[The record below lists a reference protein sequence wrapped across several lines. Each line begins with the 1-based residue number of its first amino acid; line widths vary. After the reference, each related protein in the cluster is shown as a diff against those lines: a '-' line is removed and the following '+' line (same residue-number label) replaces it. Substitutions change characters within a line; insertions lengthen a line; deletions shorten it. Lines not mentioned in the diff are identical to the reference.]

1 MGCTDWKVVETG
13 KGREKKT
20 QNSSNKSGNSTFCH
34 FFFLVSPLNLITLV
48 QRRPKAMKQVHSKG
62 AYHV

>member
-34 FFFLVSPLNLITLV
+34 FFFFSCESFEFDNFGSEE
-48 QRRPKAMKQVHSKG
+48 A
-62 AYHV
+62 